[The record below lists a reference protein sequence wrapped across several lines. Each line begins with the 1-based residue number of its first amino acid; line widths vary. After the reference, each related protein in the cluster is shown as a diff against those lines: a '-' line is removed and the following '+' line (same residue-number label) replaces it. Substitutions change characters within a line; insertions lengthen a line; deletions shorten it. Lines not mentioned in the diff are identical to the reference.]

1 MMGYDRDD
9 YSRRSRG
16 SGSSYGDYDDG
27 RPYSPGASTYTSYSD
42 SRGGSSTKSS
52 NSSAFDSGHHHN
64 DSAGSSSLGDAFHD
78 LNMAFQT
85 PEEMEEEEA
94 TNRLKR
100 RLAARAYHFPGNTW
114 CQDWM
119 QYLSN
124 THTVLGL
131 FFHHPL
137 HPMGFQER
145 LVILFGS
152 IAIGLTISNF
162 TYLYF
167 IRNGISVE
175 EEVFTLNSRHTH
187 VTGVPVVSVTKL
199 MITLWTLGSFIHTC
213 FDLGLWHMK
222 ACTIC
227 RYQGRI
233 DERLVQWGRV
243 IGLFIVMIACFAG
256 GYAVI
261 LRATLEYKGE
271 ESLADE
277 VEESIKHSEVYSVKF
292 EDKRSFRFLLGY
304 LVEFV
309 LALFVYYPLA
319 VTVLFSGVLGCGR
332 VPILGGRPR
341 EMKRERRYELSKR
354 QPKILKA
361 NIEDEGNGG
370 MGDADTMDVYATS
383 YRDDESRSRFDEDQI
398 L

>member
-1 MMGYDRDD
+1 MMGYDSSYDGSSV
-9 YSRRSRG
+9 YSHDSWRGSRSYDRSRNG
-16 SGSSYGDYDDG
+16 SPGESSYSVSDDHNDSSFSGSSL
-27 RPYSPGASTYTSYSD
+27 S
-42 SRGGSSTKSS
+42 
-52 NSSAFDSGHHHN
+52 
-64 DSAGSSSLGDAFHD
+64 AFHD
-78 LNMAFQT
+78 LSMAFQT

-114 CQDWM
+114 WQDWM

-162 TYLYF
+162 TYLF
-167 IRNGISVE
+167 FVHNGVNVE
-175 EEVFTLNSRHTH
+175 EELFTVNSRHSDL
-187 VTGVPVVSVTKL
+187 TGIPVVSITKL
-199 MITLWTLGSFIHTC
+199 MVTLWTLGSFVHTC

-222 ACTIC
+222 ACTLC
-227 RYQGRI
+227 RYHGRI
-233 DERLVQWGRV
+233 DEHLVQRGRV
-243 IGLFIVMIACFAG
+243 VGLFIVMIAMGLG
-256 GYAVI
+256 GYAVL
-261 LRATLEYKGE
+261 LRATIEYEGDG
-271 ESLADE
+271 SVGDE
-277 VEESIKHSEVYSVKF
+277 AQESIINNEVYNIKI
-292 EDKRSFRFLLGY
+292 EDKRSFAFLLGY

-309 LALFVYYPLA
+309 LALFVYYPIA
-319 VTVLFSGVLGCGR
+319 VTILFSGVLGCGGR

-341 EMKRERRYELSKR
+341 EMKRELRYEMSKR

-361 NIEDEGNGG
+361 VNIEGGDTDEDAGNNV
-370 MGDADTMDVYATS
+370 GDATYASTIF
-383 YRDDESRSRFDEDQI
+383 RDDESRSRFDENEI
-398 L
+398 I

>member
-1 MMGYDRDD
+1 MPLIRLC
-9 YSRRSRG
+9 
-16 SGSSYGDYDDG
+16 
-27 RPYSPGASTYTSYSD
+27 
-42 SRGGSSTKSS
+42 
-52 NSSAFDSGHHHN
+52 
-64 DSAGSSSLGDAFHD
+64 SL
-78 LNMAFQT
+78 
-85 PEEMEEEEA
+85 
-94 TNRLKR
+94 
-100 RLAARAYHFPGNTW
+100 

-167 IRNGISVE
+167 IRNGIAVD
-175 EEVFTLNSRHTH
+175 EEVFSITGIPM
-187 VTGVPVVSVTKL
+187 GVPVISVTKL
-199 MITLWTLGSFIHTC
+199 MITLWTLGSFVHTC

-222 ACTIC
+222 ACTLC

-233 DERLVQWGRV
+233 NDRLVRWGRV
-243 IGLFIVMIACFAG
+243 VGLFIVMVAMIAG
-256 GYAVI
+256 SYAVL
-261 LRATLEYKGE
+261 LRASIEYKGE
-271 ESLADE
+271 GSVADE
-277 VEESIKHSEVYSVKF
+277 VEESIMSNELYTIEF
-292 EDKRSFRFLLGY
+292 EDKRSFSFLVGY

-319 VTVLFSGVLGCGR
+319 VTVLFSGVLGCGGR
-332 VPILGGRPR
+332 VPVLGGRPR
-341 EMKRERRYELSKR
+341 EMKRERRYEMSKM

-361 NIEDEGNGG
+361 MNMEPEGGNV
-370 MGDADTMDVYATS
+370 ADTESYSVS
-383 YRDDESRSRFDEDQI
+383 YRDEESRERFNESHI
-398 L
+398 I

>member
-1 MMGYDRDD
+1 
-9 YSRRSRG
+9 
-16 SGSSYGDYDDG
+16 
-27 RPYSPGASTYTSYSD
+27 
-42 SRGGSSTKSS
+42 
-52 NSSAFDSGHHHN
+52 
-64 DSAGSSSLGDAFHD
+64 
-78 LNMAFQT
+78 
-85 PEEMEEEEA
+85 
-94 TNRLKR
+94 
-100 RLAARAYHFPGNTW
+100 
-114 CQDWM
+114 M

-167 IRNGISVE
+167 IRNGIAVE
-175 EEVFTLNSRHTH
+175 EEVFTLNSRHTDF
-187 VTGVPVVSVTKL
+187 TGIPVVSITKL
-199 MITLWTLGSFIHTC
+199 MITLWTLGSFLHTC

-233 DERLVQWGRV
+233 DDRLVQWGRV
-243 IGLFIVMIACFAG
+243 VGLFIVMVAIFSG
-256 GYAVI
+256 GYAVL
-261 LRATLEYKGE
+261 LRASIEYKGE
-271 ESLADE
+271 GSIADE
-277 VEESIKHSEVYSVKF
+277 VEESILSNELYNVEF

-309 LALFVYYPLA
+309 LALFVYYPMA

-332 VPILGGRPR
+332 VPVLGGRPR
-341 EMKRERRYELSKR
+341 EMKKERRYELSKR
-354 QPKILKA
+354 QPRILKGV
-361 NIEDEGNGG
+361 NIEGETTG
-370 MGDADTMDVYATS
+370 TMDAYANAS
-383 YRDDESRSRFDEDQI
+383 YRDDESRSRFDEGQI
-398 L
+398 I